1 MARRRGPDRRS
12 PAALAGEVGSRLRE
26 QRRQLSK
33 TLREVANDAQISAAH
48 LSDIENGHS
57 HASLPVLL
65 RLGRALDLPIAQLL
79 PRLGSHHMR
88 RGSVRDEPGE
98 TVLSHPDLQLV
109 VTGVNLEPE
118 DRHRLAVRENEDT
131 FIFVI
136 GGRCVIGVDGIRYEL
151 STHDCVDV
159 ERARTIEVTG
169 IGFTRLLICRGR
181 RR

>member
-1 MARRRGPDRRS
+1 M
-12 PAALAGEVGSRLRE
+12 
-26 QRRQLSK
+26 
-33 TLREVANDAQISAAH
+33 TLREVATKAQISAAH

-88 RGSVRDEPGE
+88 RGSVRESPGE
-98 TVLSHPDLQLV
+98 TVLSHPDLQLM
-109 VTGVNLEPE
+109 VTNVNLEPE
-118 DRHRLAVRENEDT
+118 DRHRLRVKDNEDI

-136 GGRCVIGVDGIRYEL
+136 GGRCVIDVNGMRYEL
-151 STHDCVDV
+151 STHDCVDI
-159 ERARTIEVTG
+159 ERAGSIEMTG
-169 IGFTRLLICRGR
+169 IGFSRLLICRGR

>member
-1 MARRRGPDRRS
+1 MARKTGMDRRS
-12 PAALAGEVGSRLRE
+12 PAALAREVGSRLRE
-26 QRRQLSK
+26 QRKQLSM
-33 TLREVANDAQISAAH
+33 TLRHVATEAQISAAH

-88 RGSVRDEPGE
+88 RGSIREHPGE
-98 TVLSHPDLQLV
+98 ITLSHPDLQMV
-109 VTGVNLEPE
+109 VTNVNLEPE
-118 DRHRLAVRENEDT
+118 DRHRMKVKANEDV
-131 FIFVI
+131 FIFVV
-136 GGRCVIGVDGIRYEL
+136 GGRCVIEVDEIRYEL

-159 ERARTIEVTG
+159 ERSEAIEVTG